1 MTTRQFISIP
11 DSVGNYSPWMP
22 FNEATFNP
30 IPDGAIIKTVTTG
43 HSIDVYIIKR
53 GQPIQEN
60 IRLIGNTR
68 RQICGDTVS
77 VIQLNGRAVLIMDLT
92 E

>member
-11 DSVGNYSPWMP
+11 DTHGNYSPWMP
-22 FNEATFNP
+22 FNEATFDP

-43 HSIDVYIIKR
+43 RSIDVYIIKR
-53 GQPIQEN
+53 GQLIQEN

-68 RQICGDTVS
+68 RQIRGDTVS
-77 VIQLNGRAVLIMDLT
+77 VIQLNGRAILVADLT

>member
-11 DSVGNYSPWMP
+11 DTHGNYSPWMP

-43 HSIDVYIIKR
+43 RSIDVYIIKR

-60 IRLIGNTR
+60 IRLIGSTQ
-68 RQICGDTVS
+68 RQNRGDMVS
-77 VIQLNGRAVLIMDLT
+77 VIQLNGRAVLVADLT